1 MYVQLSNISEVSDD
15 LIFEQAYL
23 VSKGVRSLALVGSIP
38 ESDAMLRMA
47 THIKLGIASK
57 GLAIPFVITPYKDRD
72 FATCGFA
79 AEQWVIDVLKWTWTN
94 MPEREHELL
103 LGLMLGYSPKEIQDY
118 AEYIADLRESTT

>member
-1 MYVQLSNISEVSDD
+1 MYVQLSNISEISDD

-23 VSKGVRSLALVGSIP
+23 VSKGVRALALVGSIP

-47 THIKLGIASK
+47 THIKLGIASE
-57 GLAIPFVITPYKDRD
+57 GLAIPFVITPYNDN

-79 AEQWVIDVLKWTWTN
+79 AEEWVIDLLKWSWAN
-94 MPEREHELL
+94 MPQREHELL

-118 AEYIADLRESTT
+118 TEYVASLRESTT